1 LDDKQLEKLQE
12 ELLAQVNAPL
22 ELEQYIKD
30 ISDKVA
36 FELYASKKVLIEFE
50 DTRYLF
56 KSRSV
61 FLNGKK
67 GINIVV
73 ADMVK
78 FKLLREKYIPY
89 QVTVEIDN
97 NFSEV
102 ENLRAAVEA
111 FFRHVTNLVQPEEIN

>member
-1 LDDKQLEKLQE
+1 MDDKQLERIQE
-12 ELLAQVNAPL
+12 DLLAQVNAPL
-22 ELEQYIKD
+22 ELEQRIKD
-30 ISDKVA
+30 ISSKVA
-36 FELYASKKVLIEFE
+36 FDLYASKKALIEFE
-50 DTRYLF
+50 DTQYLF
-56 KSRSV
+56 KSRNIL
-61 FLNGKK
+61 LNEKK

-102 ENLRAAVEA
+102 ENLKAAVEA

>member
-1 LDDKQLEKLQE
+1 MDDKQLEKLQE

-50 DTRYLF
+50 DTQYLF

-61 FLNGKK
+61 FLNEKK

>member
-1 LDDKQLEKLQE
+1 M
-12 ELLAQVNAPL
+12 
-22 ELEQYIKD
+22 
-30 ISDKVA
+30 S
-36 FELYASKKVLIEFE
+36 
-50 DTRYLF
+50 
-56 KSRSV
+56 

-111 FFRHVTNLVQPEEIN
+111 FFRHVTNLAQPEEIN

>member
-1 LDDKQLEKLQE
+1 MDDKQLEKLQE

>member
-1 LDDKQLEKLQE
+1 MNDKQLEKLQE
-12 ELLAQVNAPL
+12 ELLALVNAPL

-50 DTRYLF
+50 DTQYLF

-61 FLNGKK
+61 FLNRKK

-97 NFSEV
+97 NFSEL
-102 ENLRAAVEA
+102 ENLKAAIEA
-111 FFRHVTNLVQPEEIN
+111 FFRHVTNLVQPEEIS

>member
-1 LDDKQLEKLQE
+1 MDDKQLEKLQE

-50 DTRYLF
+50 DTQYLF

-97 NFSEV
+97 NFSEL
-102 ENLRAAVEA
+102 ENLKAAIEA